1 MLPMR
6 SRPAPPY
13 AREIAAALASS
24 NLSNYWGT
32 SADGKNPALWLLVGS
47 LAWRQARTWHGTRLV
62 TLLPPDNDPE
72 SLNWAVLAGHDPV
85 LLLRCGEVAGDSVR
99 HLLAAVMRDGTQRV
113 LDVLTGAR
121 YVCEE
126 VAA

>member
-1 MLPMR
+1 MR

-13 AREIAAALASS
+13 AREIAAALASG
-24 NLSNYWGT
+24 NLCNCWGT
-32 SADGKNPALWLLVGS
+32 SGDGKHPTLWLLVGS

-72 SLNWAVLAGHDPV
+72 SLDWAVLAGHDPV
-85 LLLRCGEVAGDSVR
+85 MLLRCGDVAGDIIR
-99 HLLAAVMRDGTQRV
+99 RLLAAVMRDGTLRV
-113 LDVLTGAR
+113 LDVLTGTR